1 LFVPVTR
8 LGIARFDVL
17 KTLFN
22 RGFENLHR
30 DKMYVAKAT
39 PQSDI
44 LEFLHKLAPVSTEIP
59 LGRLGPAG
67 DGGYLVPLDFDGILA
82 CVSPGVSV
90 ECGFDL
96 AVAEKDIDVYM
107 ADASVDGPSQHHC
120 RFHFLKKFIDI
131 ATSDS
136 TITLQDFCESIQ
148 NYTNGLDLM
157 LQMDIEGAE
166 YRVLLSTP
174 EAIIRRFRVMVIEFH
189 NLDNM
194 LSRFSFQFIRA
205 TFLRLLEHFYV
216 VHIHPN
222 NAGRV
227 ARRGKLYIP
236 TLLEF
241 TFLRKDHALTV
252 SEKPIHFPRPLDF
265 DNVPGRPSV
274 VLPPCWR
281 REEY

>member
-1 LFVPVTR
+1 
-8 LGIARFDVL
+8 VL

-22 RGFENLHR
+22 RGFEKLHR

-44 LEFLHKLAPVSTEIP
+44 LEFLQKLAPVSTEIP

-67 DGGYLVPLDFDGILA
+67 DGGYLIPLDFEGILA

-96 AVAEKDIDVYM
+96 AVAEKNIDVYM
-107 ADASVDGPSQHHC
+107 ADASVDGPSQNHS
-120 RFHFLKKFIDI
+120 RFHFVKKFID
-131 ATSDS
+131 T
-136 TITLQDFCESIQ
+136 TTGRTTVTLQDFCESIP
-148 NYTNGLDLM
+148 NYTSGLDFI

-174 EAIIRRFRVMVIEFH
+174 EAVLRRFRVMVIEFH
-189 NLDNM
+189 NLDNV
-194 LSRFSFQFIRA
+194 LSRFSFQLIRA
-205 TFLRLLEHFYV
+205 TFQRLLEHFRV

-227 ARRGKLYIP
+227 VRRGTLDIP

-241 TFLRKDHALTV
+241 TFLRKDYALTV
-252 SEKPIHFPRPLDF
+252 LEKPIHFPHPLDL
-265 DNVPGRPSV
+265 DNLSNKPHI
-274 VLPPCWR
+274 VLPPCWQPHFIPDR
-281 REEY
+281 K

>member
-1 LFVPVTR
+1 M
-8 LGIARFDVL
+8 L

-39 PQSDI
+39 RQAEI
-44 LEFLHKLAPVSTEIP
+44 LEFLQKVGPVTTGIP
-59 LGRLGPAG
+59 LERLGPPG

-96 AVAEKDIDVYM
+96 AVAQRNIDVYM
-107 ADASVDGPSQHHC
+107 ADASVDGPSQSHN
-120 RFHFLKKFIDI
+120 RFHFFKKFVDTN
-131 ATSDS
+131 TSDS
-136 TITLQDFCESIQ
+136 TVTLKDFCESIP
-148 NYTNGLDLM
+148 NYEGGLDLM

-174 EAIIRRFRVMVIEFH
+174 DDVIRRFRVMVIEFH
-189 NLDNM
+189 NLDSM

-205 TFLRLLEHFYV
+205 TFLRLLEDFHV

-222 NAGRV
+222 NAGSV
-227 ARRGKLYIP
+227 VRRGKLYIP

-241 TFLRKDHALTV
+241 TFLRKDRASTV
-252 SEKPIHFPRPLDF
+252 LKKPVQLPHPLDL
-265 DNVPGRPSV
+265 DNVPGRPPI
-274 VLPPCWR
+274 VLPRCWR
-281 REEY
+281 REEH